1 MDSEHISIEMDT
13 RICGHGIGY
22 SLCPT
27 CRPATNVEN
36 PFSGTNS
43 ETKSHDTA
51 PRWQNIVESKLLD
64 RHTGPTHASKP
75 NMLETI
81 SGGLR
86 QISNQYK
93 QKVKDRQTAIQL
105 ALLPKSVKAVNK
117 LKGFVLGCPGS
128 KRTFVIPYHIM
139 LSIVS
144 FIGEVVECEVTGYS
158 KTNNRSAKFE
168 EQWRRVTGGDYN
180 RGPRE
185 QIQAVLGKSYENGS
199 YIHKYTYKMACF
211 YFDDLLLSSNIYDS
225 HDTIPEY
232 ILTRGR
238 QSYKLIPHLQ
248 AQLKYFTSH
257 YLRKVAQKRFR
268 HAIRQFNTAITSR
281 EKEIARNV
289 INLELNNCKLYDY
302 PQAPSTFDAFVNG
315 DPGLVG
321 RKYPNEAF
329 NKPVHCFVRDIQSL
343 SSISCVNQQLHQFI
357 LNSPLWSRKQQL
369 NMKIFREQQAIAIAS
384 LEPKIQKLLEKKV
397 VIDVASEFSNQWTK
411 NKKSEACMNF
421 VPYCV
426 MCLFCGLIWIP
437 IAAYVEAQDRFVTT
451 NTTKFTDV
459 GISKYS
465 DSYSFELLKAGFI
478 VACVMISC
486 LCLPIFLICRCVGLK
501 TCSLHPIP

>member
-27 CRPATNVEN
+27 CRPATIVEN

-51 PRWQNIVESKLLD
+51 PRLQNIVKSKLLD
-64 RHTGPTHASKP
+64 RHTGPPHASKP

-168 EQWRRVTGGDYN
+168 EQWGRVTGGDYN

-185 QIQAVLGKSYENGS
+185 QIQAVLGKPYENGS

-238 QSYKLIPHLQ
+238 QSYRLIPHLQ

-257 YLRKVAQKRFR
+257 YHRTHYKLEKFQRGYEKNSYGSYNNNFRSRKKEYIFERTYATMKGDITKFQVDPF
-268 HAIRQFNTAITSR
+268 HTTAITSR

-289 INLELNNCKLYDY
+289 INLELNNCKLYHY
-302 PQAPSTFDAFVNG
+302 PQQPSTFDAFVNG
-315 DPGLVG
+315 EKRHFPQQRDAT
-321 RKYPNEAF
+321 NAAF
-329 NKPVHCFVRDIQSL
+329 YKPVHCFVRDIQSL

-357 LNSPLWSRKQQL
+357 LNSPLWSSKQQL
-369 NMKIFREQQAIAIAS
+369 NMKRFQEQQAIAIAS

-411 NKKSEACMNF
+411 NKKSETCMYII
-421 VPYCV
+421 PYCV

-437 IAAYVEAQDRFVTT
+437 VAAYVEAHDRFCSATAH
-451 NTTKFTDV
+451 
-459 GISKYS
+459 SKNAT
-465 DSYSFELLKAGFI
+465 L
-478 VACVMISC
+478 
-486 LCLPIFLICRCVGLK
+486 
-501 TCSLHPIP
+501 